1 MNKKRFRNIIQYGIL
16 FFLAV
21 ALSGCNMPNQA
32 EVTPTLD
39 STQAYQTIQARLTEA
54 VALTPSITPSPTA
67 TQTPTATAT
76 QGITPSPTT
85 STAVATTATPTGST
99 SSCDQASPGTPIDVT
114 IPDDTNM
121 QPGQTFSKT
130 WRLVNSGTCTWSSS
144 YSLVFFSGE
153 RMGALERVPL
163 TGNVTPGQ
171 SVDLTVEMV
180 APTAPGTYQSNWKL
194 RNANNQLFGIGPGE
208 GLPFYVRIIVVGT
221 GTVSPTPDGTTTV
234 TPTPPSGTSGS
245 GILFPADRI
254 NLETIQVNS
263 GSGDLAYLQDSTDNR
278 MYLVPQDST
287 VIGVYG
293 GFLPELAACQ
303 VANLSA
309 TPLAVEDIAVGAY
322 LCHRTSGGSYGWLRI
337 TGFNPDNSRLDVSGY
352 TWNTP

>member
-1 MNKKRFRNIIQYGIL
+1 
-16 FFLAV
+16 
-21 ALSGCNMPNQA
+21 
-32 EVTPTLD
+32 
-39 STQAYQTIQARLTEA
+39 
-54 VALTPSITPSPTA
+54 
-67 TQTPTATAT
+67 
-76 QGITPSPTT
+76 
-85 STAVATTATPTGST
+85 
-99 SSCDQASPGTPIDVT
+99 
-114 IPDDTNM
+114 
-121 QPGQTFSKT
+121 
-130 WRLVNSGTCTWSSS
+130 
-144 YSLVFFSGE
+144 
-153 RMGALERVPL
+153 
-163 TGNVTPGQ
+163 
-171 SVDLTVEMV
+171 
-180 APTAPGTYQSNWKL
+180 
-194 RNANNQLFGIGPGE
+194 
-208 GLPFYVRIIVVGT
+208 VVGT

-263 GSGDLAYLQDSTDNR
+263 GAGDLAYLQDSTDNR

-303 VANLSA
+303 ASNLSA
-309 TPLAVEDIAVGAY
+309 TPLAVEDIAIGTY